1 MNLPEKIKV
10 RKKVSQKISH
20 ISFFIISGHCYFLQ
34 AFAKLDRNLINT
46 LTRDTELLKS
56 VLLYH
61 VVPRKL
67 FSRNFNHDITLKTA
81 LIDDQDEGK
90 AGKIYEKTS

>member
-1 MNLPEKIKV
+1 M
-10 RKKVSQKISH
+10 ISH

-90 AGKIYEKTS
+90 AGKIYKKLMALHSLYYQ